1 MRPLK
6 RHKDASGKL
15 FLEVPLRGGDLIRH
29 PLLNK
34 GTAFSAQEREDFH
47 LTGLLPHEINTLEQ
61 QVQRAGSA
69 IRRMVEPLD
78 KYASLVTLQ
87 NRNEQLFFS
96 VLCANLQELMPI
108 IYTPTVGQATQRFSH
123 EFRGGRG
130 LWLTPDHKGKMK
142 EDVIPRVQ

>member
-47 LTGLLPHEINTLEQ
+47 LPGLLPHESNSLEQ

-69 IRRMVEPLD
+69 IRRIKEPME
-78 KYASLVTLQ
+78 KYASLVTMQ

-108 IYTPTVGQATQRFSH
+108 IYTPTVGQATQRFS
-123 EFRGGRG
+123 
-130 LWLTPDHKGKMK
+130 
-142 EDVIPRVQ
+142 